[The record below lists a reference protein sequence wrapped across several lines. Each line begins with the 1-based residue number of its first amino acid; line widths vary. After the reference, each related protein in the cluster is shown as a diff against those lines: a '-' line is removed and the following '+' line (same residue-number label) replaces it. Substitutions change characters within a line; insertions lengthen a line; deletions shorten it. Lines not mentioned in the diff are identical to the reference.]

1 MKSIFRF
8 LRRASFAAALCLPIS
23 AIFLPA
29 PPAHA
34 TLLAELSD
42 SRLVEFSSAICR
54 AEIVSMTPIQMPDGA
69 IVTAVGVD
77 VIEWLKPADNSPK
90 TYSFCIRGG
99 QIGDIAQIVHGEPSL
114 AVGQEIVA
122 FLEYV
127 PRYQCPMLLGMA
139 QGAFVAETAEA
150 SPEFAQNDSIK
161 TAKSPKAAARDDGPV
176 CRDRQ
181 TISFKRAAKSR
192 YSAFDAAQTPDE
204 LIEMIKTAVAKGTP

>member
-1 MKSIFRF
+1 MKTIFRF

-23 AIFLPA
+23 AVFLPA

-42 SRLVEFSSAICR
+42 SQLVEFSSAICR
-54 AEIVSMTPIQMPDGA
+54 AEIVSMTPLQMPDGA

-77 VIEWLKPADNSPK
+77 VIEWLKPADNSAK
-90 TYSFCIRGG
+90 TYTFCIRGG
-99 QIGDIAQIVHGEPSL
+99 QIGDIAQIVHGEPTL
-114 AVGQEIVA
+114 GVGQEIVA

-127 PRYQCPMLLGMA
+127 PRCQCPMLLGMA
-139 QGAFVAETAEA
+139 QGAFVAETAD
-150 SPEFAQNDSIK
+150 SPDIAQNDSIK
-161 TAKSPKAAARDDGPV
+161 TAKSHKAAAPDDGPV

-192 YSAFDAAQTPDE
+192 NSAFDAVQSRDE